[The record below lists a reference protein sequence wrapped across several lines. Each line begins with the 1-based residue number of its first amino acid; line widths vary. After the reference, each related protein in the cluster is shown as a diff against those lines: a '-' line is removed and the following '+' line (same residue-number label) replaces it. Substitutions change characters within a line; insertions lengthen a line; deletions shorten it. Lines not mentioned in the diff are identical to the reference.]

1 MIPNSF
7 YSIHIEQGGN
17 RVSFTQGNYLP
28 SNLMTIINNKFH
40 ILYINLTQELRKYN
54 LVYIYLLLEHL
65 VDDKMFTNSIITI
78 NDDDDDH

>member
-1 MIPNSF
+1 
-7 YSIHIEQGGN
+7 
-17 RVSFTQGNYLP
+17 
-28 SNLMTIINNKFH
+28 MTIINNKFH